1 MLSLPQRLS
10 KRQFLPPKI
19 KVLKTTN
26 PDDQIT
32 RSNSKVLIFFFMLSL
47 KRAKRVLLVRDIAM
61 YFLRVDTHRIL
72 LPENGVNHVRV
83 D

>member
-1 MLSLPQRLS
+1 
-10 KRQFLPPKI
+10 
-19 KVLKTTN
+19 
-26 PDDQIT
+26 
-32 RSNSKVLIFFFMLSL
+32 MLSL

-61 YFLRVDTHRIL
+61 YFLRVDTLRIL

>member
-1 MLSLPQRLS
+1 MVKNCDLGIENAAVFSRPRS
-10 KRQFLPPKI
+10 QFFTIRTSQPANNI
-19 KVLKTTN
+19 YVLT
-26 PDDQIT
+26 
-32 RSNSKVLIFFFMLSL
+32 FFFMSSL
-47 KRAKRVLLVRDIAM
+47 KGAKRVLLVRDIAM